1 MALIGSRGSRWPSRA
16 LTSGLTVHS
25 SAEVRSVRAIEA
37 LTVAVYPGRLASF
50 VEGVRAWVSG
60 RS

>member
-1 MALIGSRGSRWPSRA
+1 MALIGSRGSRRPSRA

-50 VEGVRAWVSG
+50 AGGVRAWVSG

>member
-37 LTVAVYPGRLASF
+37 LTVAVFRPAD
-50 VEGVRAWVSG
+50 
-60 RS
+60 